1 MTRLPT
7 RFSRTHATAPARP
20 LPPLQ
25 ASFPWSTQIGTR
37 WEDNDNYG
45 HVNNVKFYAF
55 FDTAVNRFLIE
66 QKLLKLPPAPGAPI
80 GLVVASSCSFLSPLR
95 FPETVAVGVR
105 VGRLGTSS
113 VTYELGVF
121 AARGACA
128 ATGVFTHAYVDA
140 STRRPQPLPDAMRA
154 ALQRLC

>member
-1 MTRLPT
+1 MQQTLNDAVKKLRFRAELP
-7 RFSRTHATAPARP
+7 
-20 LPPLQ
+20 
-25 ASFPWSTQIGTR
+25 
-37 WEDNDNYG
+37 D
-45 HVNNVKFYAF
+45 
-55 FDTAVNRFLIE
+55 
-66 QKLLKLPPAPGAPI
+66 KLLVVRQNFITPRVADVALAVREALVGGGLFSLVKPG
-80 GLVVASSCSFLSPLR
+80 
-95 FPETVAVGVR
+95 ETVAVGVR

-154 ALQRLC
+154 ALQQQRPATPDPKVQSRN